1 MMKIVFF
8 GSSEFSATILDRL
21 VKGNLKPVLAVA
33 PPDKPVGREQTI
45 SSTPAKVLAEKYG
58 IPVLQP
64 EDLENPVFKQVLNNI
79 QPDLVVVAAFGP
91 PFLPNWLL
99 GFPKYGCLNLHPS
112 LLPKY
117 RGASPI
123 PYAILNGESET
134 GATIIRL
141 SEKIDQGD
149 ILAQEKIA
157 IATNETTL
165 TLTQKLADLGS
176 QLLVKTIPLL
186 VKGMVSAQ
194 AQGNSS
200 TLYCRQLKKED
211 GRIDWHKSAD
221 FIERQIR
228 AFDSWPGS
236 FTKFS
241 GKVLKILKAHVITDK
256 MSDISPRAIKKYTE
270 PSKSGFVFLSQGK
283 DLTVRAG
290 KDALVIEQLQ
300 LEGKKPMSAQD
311 FLRGHKEIIND
322 KLT

>member
-1 MMKIVFF
+1 MNIIFF
-8 GSSEFSATILDRL
+8 GAPEFSAVILEGL
-21 VKGNLKPVLAVA
+21 IKGNLKPVLAVA

-45 SSTPAKVLAEKYG
+45 SSVPAKVLAEKYG

-64 EDLENPVFKQVLNNI
+64 ENLENPVFKQVLSNA

-99 GFPKYGCLNLHPS
+99 SFPKYGCLNLHPS

-123 PYAILNGESET
+123 PYAILNNETET

-149 ILAQEKIA
+149 ILAQEKINIVA
-157 IATNETTL
+157 DETTL

-186 VKGMVSAQ
+186 AKGMVSAQ
-194 AQGNSS
+194 AQGNSPTS
-200 TLYCRQLKKED
+200 YCRRLKKED

-228 AFDSWPGS
+228 AFDPWPGS

-241 GKVLKILKAHVITDK
+241 GKVLKVLKAHAITDRI
-256 MSDISPRAIKKYTE
+256 SDISPRAIKEYTE
-270 PSKSGFVFLSQGK
+270 PSKSGFVFLSQAK
-283 DLTVRAG
+283 DLAVRAG
-290 KDALVIEQLQ
+290 KDALAIEKLQ

-311 FLRGHKEIIND
+311 FLRGHKEIVNA